1 MVNLGN
7 SHLFRFGPFDADFVQ
22 ENPICCFHP
31 PDSADF
37 VRKLILYKRLRRIFA
52 ILSGKSRDNLVVSWS
67 LAEYG
72 QAERPCSGFFKDRP
86 IGET

>member
-1 MVNLGN
+1 MFILYTRMVNLGN

-37 VRKLILYKRLRRIFA
+37 VRKLILYKRLRRICA
-52 ILSGKSRDNLVVSWS
+52 ILSGKSRYKTITEFL
-67 LAEYG
+67 
-72 QAERPCSGFFKDRP
+72 
-86 IGET
+86 